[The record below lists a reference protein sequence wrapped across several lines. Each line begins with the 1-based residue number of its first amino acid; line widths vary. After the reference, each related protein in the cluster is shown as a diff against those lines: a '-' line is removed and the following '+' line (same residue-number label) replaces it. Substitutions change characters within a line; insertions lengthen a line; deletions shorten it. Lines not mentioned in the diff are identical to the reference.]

1 MIRVLL
7 IATSCSVTNR
17 FLPMS
22 SSLVLQHALQRLT
35 LLRAASILTWLAF
48 ILYLR
53 YQHLT
58 DLSYNGLLLIP
69 YTLLF
74 LAGAWQARHTQLES
88 KHLLVQLV
96 LECQLLTAMLFFSG
110 GAANPLISYFLVLL
124 LIAAYSLPLKQTIG
138 LTTLCILDYS
148 LLMLWH
154 QPLASHALNSD
165 KSLFDLHLVGMWLN
179 FVVSAVI
186 FAALIPAMV
195 QSRGRQRQEIQRLR
209 EQQLKNEQ
217 LIGIATLA
225 AGTAHEMGTPLMT
238 MQMLL
243 NELEPSKTINQEDFF
258 ILKTQ
263 VERCRKS
270 LMRLS
275 TAGRDVQKVSEQNAY
290 TWLTNLLERWRL
302 SHPKAQWQDNGLNSD
317 ACIVASPLL
326 DQALLNLLD
335 NAAEAGNSPVQLFS
349 TVETGV
355 WSLHILQPDA
365 QAAQNLQRLHNF
377 SSSKEHGLGL
387 GLYLSN
393 ASVEQFGGNIL
404 LQAQADGSTL
414 CILSLPICY
423 KDECQ

>member
-1 MIRVLL
+1 M
-7 IATSCSVTNR
+7 
-17 FLPMS
+17 P
-22 SSLVLQHALQRLT
+22 SSLVLQYALQRLT
-35 LLRAASILTWLAF
+35 LLRAASIATWLAF
-48 ILYLR
+48 ILYLK

-58 DLSYNGLLLIP
+58 DLNYSGLLLFP
-69 YTLLF
+69 YSLLF
-74 LAGAWQARHTQLES
+74 LTGVWQLWRTQIKS
-88 KHLLVQLV
+88 KHLLLQLA

-124 LIAAYSLPLKQTIG
+124 LIAAYSLPLKQTIV
-138 LTTLCILDYS
+138 LTSLCILDYS
-148 LLMLWH
+148 MLMLWH

-179 FVVSAVI
+179 FVVSAII

-195 QSRGRQRQEIQRLR
+195 QSSVRQRQEIQQLR

-243 NELEPSKTINQEDFF
+243 NELSPDNKINPEDLTI
-258 ILKTQ
+258 LTTQ
-263 VERCRKS
+263 VERCRES

-275 TAGRDVQKVSEQNAY
+275 TAGRDVQKVSEHNAY
-290 TWLTNLLERWRL
+290 TWLTDLLERWRL
-302 SHPKAQWQDNGLNSD
+302 SHPKALWQDSGLNTE

-335 NAAEAGNSPVQLFS
+335 NAAEAGSSPVQLHS
-349 TVETGV
+349 TLENNF
-355 WSLHILQPDA
+355 WCLHIMQPDSK
-365 QAAQNLQRLHNF
+365 AAQNLQRQHNF

-393 ASVEQFGGNIL
+393 ASVEQFGGSIL

-414 CILSLPICY
+414 CTLSLPLCF
-423 KDECQ
+423 KSDCKQ

>member
-1 MIRVLL
+1 M
-7 IATSCSVTNR
+7 
-17 FLPMS
+17 
-22 SSLVLQHALQRLT
+22 
-35 LLRAASILTWLAF
+35 TWLVF

-58 DLSYNGLLLIP
+58 DLSYSGLLLVP
-69 YTLLF
+69 YALLF
-74 LAGAWQARHTQLES
+74 ITGAWQAWRSQVQP
-88 KHLLVQLV
+88 KHLLVQLA

-124 LIAAYSLPLKQTIG
+124 LIAAYSLPFKQTIA
-138 LTTLCILDYS
+138 LTVLCIFDYS
-148 LLMLWH
+148 MLMLWH
-154 QPLASHALNSD
+154 QPLASHALNSE

-186 FAALIPAMV
+186 FAALIPSMV
-195 QSRGRQRQEIQRLR
+195 QSGTRQRQEIQRLR

-243 NELEPSKTINQEDFF
+243 SELTPNNVITNEDFT
-258 ILKTQ
+258 ILTTQ

-275 TAGRDVQKVSEQNAY
+275 TAGRDVQKISEHHAY
-290 TWLTNLLERWRL
+290 TWLTDLLERWRL
-302 SHPKAQWQDNGLNSD
+302 SHPKATWQDNGLNTD

-335 NAAEAGNSPVQLFS
+335 NAAEAGSSPVQLHS
-349 TVETGV
+349 TLEHGF
-355 WSLHILQPDA
+355 WCLHIIQPDS
-365 QAAQNLQRLHNF
+365 QAAQNLQRQHNF

-393 ASVEQFGGNIL
+393 ASVEQFGGNIR

-414 CILSLPICY
+414 CILSLPLCF
-423 KDECQ
+423 KSNCKQ